1 MKKALLI
8 LSSIAVIASAFI
20 SPATA
25 AEFHGSI
32 CSLSGEATL
41 KPGLSIESDEYKVVF
56 TGELTDC
63 QSTSSDATSGI
74 VKAKAVA
81 TGTCGEATAEGVATI
96 TWDTNAK
103 SVVEFSTTDIGALV
117 ILQGEVTKSN
127 DTGLITVDSVFG
139 ALAFNADPAECMG
152 DGISEASFEGQVIGG
167 YPQ

>member
-8 LSSIAVIASAFI
+8 ISSMALIAAAFI

-25 AEFHGSI
+25 AEFHGST
-32 CSLSGEATL
+32 CSLTGEATL
-41 KPGLSIESDEYKVVF
+41 KPGLSMESGEYKVAF

-63 QSTSSDATSGI
+63 QSTTSDATSGA

-96 TWDTNAK
+96 TWDTDAK
-103 SVVEFSTTDIGALV
+103 TTVEFSTTDIGALV

-127 DTGLITVDSVFG
+127 DTGLLTGDSVFG

-152 DGISEASFEGQVIGG
+152 DGISEASFNGQVVGG